1 MTSLHV
7 IFRVGC
13 CEYALPAHQVLHME
27 SFTAATRVPGA
38 PAWILGLVQSRGRM
52 VPVIDLRAR
61 FGESEGG
68 PSIDRRIIVTEHERR
83 TVGLLV
89 DSAREVAELSDDQF
103 QDPPEL
109 LARQAGG
116 FTKAVGQ
123 AGQRLI
129 FELDLPKVIGE
140 DGHDGG

>member
-1 MTSLHV
+1 MSSLHV
-7 IFRVGC
+7 IFRVGDSD
-13 CEYALPAHQVLHME
+13 YALPVQQVLHME
-27 SFTAATRVPGA
+27 SFTEATRVPGA
-38 PAWILGLVQSRGRM
+38 PAWVLGLVQSRGRM

-61 FGESEGG
+61 FGE
-68 PSIDRRIIVTEHERR
+68 PRAAPTLDQRVIVTEHDRR

-89 DSAREVAELSDDQF
+89 DSAREVAQLSDEQF

-123 AGQRLI
+123 AGKRLI
-129 FELDLPKVIGE
+129 FELDLTKVIGE